1 VVVDAYVGERNNRH
15 KYGVENVHLYEP
27 EIEWRGYEPKGEMLV
42 LHDIFPEGI
51 KIPTMF
57 IGKSIIQLPTV
68 KTHVFATITGAKKNA
83 CGGLLNGRRHW
94 TRGVIHETLVDLLT
108 I

>member
-1 VVVDAYVGERNNRH
+1 MVDAYVGERNNRH

-42 LHDIFPEGI
+42 LPDIFAEGI